1 MDDKD
6 HYWGFNEHLGFSNCC
21 CTTGCENKVKI
32 SVILGKGYTIHRV
45 TFWFLNPNKGDGGWW
60 LPISTPESLALS
72 LAMNLREKNFPR
84 AEVGQLLY
92 IFEIME
98 IMGILLRADV
108 WETRF
113 RLFFFENATAF
124 DHSNMI
130 HFAEDLCKSN
140 LVRQGF
146 ISLKYLPNI
155 LFSQYVFKVN
165 IGMELNIF
173 WKHQFPSTIN
183 KYKEMREYSHL
194 S

>member
-1 MDDKD
+1 MVRND

-113 RLFFFENATAF
+113 RLFFFWKCNSLWPQQYDTFCRRSVQIELSQTRF
-124 DHSNMI
+124 HK
-130 HFAEDLCKSN
+130 FE
-140 LVRQGF
+140 
-146 ISLKYLPNI
+146 IS
-155 LFSQYVFKVN
+155 SQY
-165 IGMELNIF
+165 IIF
-173 WKHQFPSTIN
+173 TICFQS
-183 KYKEMREYSHL
+183 KYWDGTEYFLKTSI
-194 S
+194 SINNQQI